1 MIMNF
6 NGDTAELN
14 YTISDADMNFMQDYL
29 PTNMDGQTVIKFKV
43 YARIIGSNTEG
54 MLAGTEALS
63 FHEFELVLLDTTAV
77 E

>member
-1 MIMNF
+1 
-6 NGDTAELN
+6 
-14 YTISDADMNFMQDYL
+14 
-29 PTNMDGQTVIKFKV
+29 MDGQTVIKFKV

>member
-1 MIMNF
+1 
-6 NGDTAELN
+6 
-14 YTISDADMNFMQDYL
+14 
-29 PTNMDGQTVIKFKV
+29 
-43 YARIIGSNTEG
+43 